1 MLKGI
6 NQWCYPEGTSLEK
19 VLEYSK
25 EAGFD
30 TVELNVNPSGG
41 IGLTVDSSL
50 EDAKKI
56 KSLIESYGLEIKSL
70 STALLWQV
78 PLSSP
83 DEAIRAQGRAVIEK
97 QIELAAAMDVDT
109 VLVVPGIVS
118 EEVTY
123 EQCYH
128 RSQKELRKV
137 LPLAEKQQVYIG
149 IENVWN
155 KFLLSPLEM
164 SRYVDELD
172 SEYAGVYFDIG
183 NVLQFG
189 YPEQWIQILGSRIR
203 KVHVKDF
210 NTSVG
215 NMTGFVPL
223 LAGDVNW
230 QEVSKALKELGYDG
244 PLTAELSPYKLD
256 VKALAADT
264 AKHIELIINA
274 DR

>member
-25 EAGFD
+25 EAGFE

-41 IGLTVDSSL
+41 IGLTVDSSAD
-50 EDAKKI
+50 DAKKI
-56 KSLIESYGLEIKSL
+56 KSIIEAYDLEIKSI
-70 STALLWQV
+70 STALLWQF

-83 DEAIRAQGRAVIEK
+83 DEAVRARGRAIVEK

-123 EQCYH
+123 DQCYQ

-137 LPLAEKQQVYIG
+137 LPLAEKHQVHIG

-189 YPEQWIQILGSRIR
+189 YPEQWIRILGSRIC

-215 NMTGFVPL
+215 NITGFVPL

-230 QEVSKALKELGYDG
+230 QAISKALKELGYKG

-256 VKALAADT
+256 TKALAVDT
-264 AKHIELIINA
+264 AKHIELIIDA
-274 DR
+274 G

>member
-1 MLKGI
+1 M
-6 NQWCYPEGTSLEK
+6 
-19 VLEYSK
+19 
-25 EAGFD
+25 
-30 TVELNVNPSGG
+30 
-41 IGLTVDSSL
+41 DSNSD
-50 EDAKKI
+50 DAKKI
-56 KSLIESYGLEIKSL
+56 KSLIETYDLEIKSI
-70 STALLWQV
+70 STALLWQF

-83 DEAIRAQGRAVIEK
+83 DEAVRAQGRAIVEK

-123 EQCYH
+123 NQCYL

-137 LPLAEKQQVYIG
+137 LPLAEKHQVHIG

-189 YPEQWIQILGSRIR
+189 YPEQWIRILGSRIR

-215 NMTGFVPL
+215 NITGFVPL

-230 QEVSKALKELGYDG
+230 QAVSKALKELGYKG

-256 VKALAADT
+256 TKALAVDT
-264 AKHIELIINA
+264 AKHIELIIDA
-274 DR
+274 G

>member
-25 EAGFD
+25 EAGFE

-41 IGLTVDSSL
+41 IGLTVDSNSD
-50 EDAKKI
+50 DAKKI
-56 KSLIESYGLEIKSL
+56 KSLIETYDLEIKSI
-70 STALLWQV
+70 STALLWQF

-83 DEAIRAQGRAVIEK
+83 DEAVRAQGRAIVEK

-123 EQCYH
+123 NQCYL

-137 LPLAEKQQVYIG
+137 LPLAEKHQVHIG

-189 YPEQWIQILGSRIR
+189 YPEQWIRILGSRIR

-215 NMTGFVPL
+215 NITGFVPL

-230 QEVSKALKELGYDG
+230 QAVSKALKELGYKG

-256 VKALAADT
+256 TKALAVDT
-264 AKHIELIINA
+264 AKHIELIIDA
-274 DR
+274 G